1 MFHGTRVKAIHR
13 SADPLSLAHWTSV
26 QWTSTL
32 RQVTLSQLCTRSFE
46 GCGARSILMRS
57 SEIQSS
63 GEKTAAL
70 PSEPTLE
77 TMTLYYEYYE

>member
-1 MFHGTRVKAIHR
+1 
-13 SADPLSLAHWTSV
+13 
-26 QWTSTL
+26 
-32 RQVTLSQLCTRSFE
+32 
-46 GCGARSILMRS
+46 MRS